1 MFKDWDNFYLMIGSA
16 AGALIGLL
24 FVVVTLTTNLGR
36 DKAARGQQL
45 YMTPIVF
52 HLGVILVLSAVTAVP
67 DLDAPVTGTLVAVAA
82 LMGLAYAGFVTSQI
96 GRRKTPEPPHWSDVW
111 CYGVAPGV
119 VYLGLLAAA
128 LAIGTAR
135 TFADYTI
142 AATLVTLLVVSIRN
156 AWDLV
161 TFLAPGDRGA
171 DGEHET

>member
-36 DKAARGQQL
+36 DKAMRGQQL

-52 HLGVILVLSAVTAVP
+52 HLGVILVLSAVTAIP
-67 DLDAPVTGTLVAVAA
+67 DLDAPATGTLVAIAA
-82 LMGLAYAGFVTSQI
+82 LMGLAYAGFIISQI
-96 GRRKTPEPPHWSDVW
+96 GSRRTPEPSHWSDLW
-111 CYGVAPGV
+111 CYGVIPGV

-128 LAIGTAR
+128 VAIGTAR

-142 AATLVTLLVVSIRN
+142 AAALVALLLTSIRN

-161 TFLAPGDRGA
+161 TFLAPSVRDA
-171 DGEHET
+171 DGEPET

>member
-36 DKAARGQQL
+36 DKAQRGQQL

-67 DLDAPVTGTLVAVAA
+67 DLDALVTGTLVSVAA
-82 LMGLAYAGFVTSQI
+82 LMGLAYAGFIISQI

-111 CYGVAPGV
+111 CYGVIPAV

-128 LAIGTAR
+128 VAIGTAR
-135 TFADYTI
+135 QFADYTI
-142 AATLVTLLVVSIRN
+142 AAALVALLLSSIRN

-161 TFLAPGDRGA
+161 TFLAPNVHGA
-171 DGEHET
+171 EGERET